1 MTYDPITHR
10 QQTRVRLQRLVAG
23 GPGWHD
29 YALAEAAKLEKEDPT
44 LHEGLTEF
52 VRTTIAAQKRQTTTP
67 TRRT

>member
-10 QQTRVRLQRLVAG
+10 QQTRMRLHQLIAQG

-29 YALAEAAKLEKEDPT
+29 YALAEAAKLEKEDT